1 MTMTMTLLAWAY
13 DMQNSNVKNI
23 HLVFFLNNTI
33 LMAEKTWFVYII
45 LLMTGHIQPVRQNEN
60 TRTAARTSHSRI
72 QSLYIDAR
80 REKIIIFNIDDCFYD
95 YFVSFFAVLSCL
107 GYNIHSLSPRMM
119 CDCVKCDIACLHY
132 RSTVFFFFLPSS
144 MRTSDH
150 PVELAISSWLLSLFL
165 YKFDLSLSTDRKK
178 KIWTNNENKKLHEHT
193 IRPQTSC

>member
-1 MTMTMTLLAWAY
+1 
-13 DMQNSNVKNI
+13 
-23 HLVFFLNNTI
+23 
-33 LMAEKTWFVYII
+33 
-45 LLMTGHIQPVRQNEN
+45 MTGHIQPVRQNEN

-80 REKIIIFNIDDCFYD
+80 REKIIILNIDDCFYD

-119 CDCVKCDIACLHY
+119 CDCVKSHAFI
-132 RSTVFFFFLPSS
+132 TVLLYFFFFFLPSS